1 MGKGSR
7 PKYQH
12 MLSVVQ
18 KIAEGHP
25 QLVPPLGDNIDHAQ
39 LGGRRGSHFWS
50 YWRGSKL
57 RPTWYGMV
65 NETFVHIRC
74 TMNMHPLLI

>member
-1 MGKGSR
+1 MGEGSR

-18 KIAEGHP
+18 IAEGHP

-39 LGGRRGSHFWS
+39 LHNLIQGSFES
-50 YWRGSKL
+50 MS
-57 RPTWYGMV
+57 
-65 NETFVHIRC
+65 
-74 TMNMHPLLI
+74 